1 LGLSPYS
8 FITLFG
14 RLFRQ
19 FSSLSHSDGSLP
31 CAWVQWQHR
40 NWIQPTGTK
49 MNLTLALRAV
59 TLLAFVALSTA
70 LIVQPHLF
78 GLEKS
83 NNGPILSAVV
93 ALSHF

>member
-1 LGLSPYS
+1 LKLLPLT

-14 RLFRQ
+14 RPFRQ
-19 FSSLSHSDGSLP
+19 LSILSHSDGSLP

-40 NWIQPTGTK
+40 NWIQETGNQ

-59 TLLAFVALSTA
+59 VLLAFVALSTA
-70 LIVQPHLF
+70 LIVQPNML
-78 GLEKS
+78 GLDKATT
-83 NNGPILSAVV
+83 GPVLSPVV

>member
-1 LGLSPYS
+1 LDLLQLT

-14 RLFRQ
+14 HPFRQ
-19 FSSLSHSDGSLP
+19 LSILSHGDGRLP
-31 CAWVQWQHR
+31 PAWVQWQHR
-40 NWIQPTGTK
+40 NWIHETGTQ

-70 LIVQPHLF
+70 LIVQPNML
-78 GLEKS
+78 GLAKTT
-83 NNGPILSAVV
+83 NGPVLTPVV